1 MSADYFIFGDVDSR
15 LLGLYLHNG
24 SNNGRIRHIIG
35 AKTNTTDRV
44 LGRSGEILFDQWYEP
59 KSIPLNVYSEGYKD
73 NYDLRQI
80 SGYFGRL
87 GQKPLTVSYEPY
99 KFYNATFVDAVQATE
114 FSGGIIIDEINFIA
128 LDPFGYSLFTTGEL
142 ASGGLLYNDNR
153 FYNSGLLYVEEM
165 TPYAY
170 TNITTGQSIEIYH
183 GGNCD
188 FAFPVFKFTGQATTL
203 KVEQYS
209 DVLLTNKINEFTYGA
224 FNGTLDVDCNLS
236 NVFKNGI
243 MSNNTFG
250 GSFMNLYGVT
260 SPQFQNYGTIQ
271 SISSNLLGLDSTASS
286 VDNYYNNMIIYLLE
300 ENGNV
305 LQKRTI
311 VDYDGITKTATLNSA
326 FTGASLNQN
335 YRIYNLVDGKNYFKI
350 TGTGF
355 SSLGL
360 TVDFRYV
367 YL

>member
-24 SNNGRIRHIIG
+24 LNNGRIRHISSG
-35 AKTNTTDRV
+35 KANTTDRV

-59 KSIPLNVYSEGYKD
+59 KTISINVYSEGYKD

-87 GQKPLTVSYEPY
+87 GQKPLTISYEPY
-99 KFYNATFVDAVQATE
+99 KFFNSTFTDAVLSTE
-114 FSGGIIIDEINFIA
+114 YSSGLIIDEINFIA

-142 ASGGLLYNDNR
+142 ASGGLLYDDNR
-153 FYNSGLLYVEEM
+153 FYDSGLLYLEDM

-170 TNITTGQSIEIYH
+170 TNIVSGQSISIYH

-188 FAFPVFKFTGQATTL
+188 FAYPVFKFTGQASTL
-203 KVEQYS
+203 LVEQYS
-209 DVLLTNKINEFTYGA
+209 DAGLTNKINEFSYGA
-224 FNGTLDVDCNLS
+224 FNGTLDIDSNLH
-236 NVFKNGI
+236 NVFKNGL
-243 MSNNTFG
+243 MSNNTFNG
-250 GSFMNLYGVT
+250 NFVSLYGVT
-260 SPQFQNYGTIQ
+260 SPQFQNYGSIQ

-286 VDNYYNNMIIYLLE
+286 TDDYYNNMVIYLLE
-300 ENGNV
+300 DTGKMLE
-305 LQKRTI
+305 KRTI
-311 VDYDGITKTATLNSA
+311 TDYDGTTKVATLSSA
-326 FTGASLNQN
+326 FTSASLNQN

-355 SSLGL
+355 VNLGL